1 MLGEKMD
8 LTVKIEQA
16 TEQLS
21 EAKDIQVEIKQKIE
35 EYKDITNLKSPYY
48 YKVKMCMTLKKW
60 LWMGG

>member
-35 EYKDITNLKSPYY
+35 EYNDITNLKSPYY
-48 YKVKMCMTLKKW
+48 YKVKMCMTLKK
-60 LWMGG
+60 

>member
-48 YKVKMCMTLKKW
+48 YKVKCA
-60 LWMGG
+60 